1 VFLVKPETLLDW
13 HRRMVR
19 RRWTYASAPRGRPP
33 VPDLVQQLIVRL
45 ARENP
50 RWGYQRIHGEL
61 RRLGCQIS
69 ASSIRRVLRA
79 HGVDPA
85 SRRASTTWRSFLRR
99 QAAGILACDFF
110 TVDTVWLRRL
120 YVLFV
125 IELGSRRVH
134 LAGVTAYPTGS
145 WVAQQARNLL
155 LDLDDRATAFRFL
168 IRDRDTKY
176 TRAFDDVWRS
186 TGVQIICT
194 PIRAPNA
201 NAVAERWVGTVR
213 RECLDHLLVVGRRH
227 LVHVL
232 RAYVEH
238 YNQHRPHRSLGLDP
252 PILSVSGDP
261 TSATALSQLRR
272 RDVLVGGLVHEYKWA
287 A

>member
-1 VFLVKPETLLDW
+1 LQPKDRALLAALSRQLPRARWSVFLVKPETLLDW

-33 VPDLVQQLIVRL
+33 VPDPVQQLILRF

-50 RWGYQRIHGEL
+50 RWGYQRIRGEL
-61 RRLGCQIS
+61 LRLGCQIS

-85 SRRASTTWRSFLRR
+85 PRRASTTWRSFLRR

-125 IELGSRRVH
+125 MELGSRRVH
-134 LAGVTAYPTGS
+134 LAGVTAHPSGP

-155 LDLDDRATAFRFL
+155 LDLGDRAAAFGFL
-168 IRDRDTKY
+168 IATG
-176 TRAFDDVWRS
+176 TPSSPGRS
-186 TGVQIICT
+186 TMSGARPVPKSSAPRFGRPT
-194 PIRAPNA
+194 PTPSPNA
-201 NAVAERWVGTVR
+201 GWGPSAESAST
-213 RECLDHLLVVGRRH
+213 
-227 LVHVL
+227 
-232 RAYVEH
+232 
-238 YNQHRPHRSLGLDP
+238 
-252 PILSVSGDP
+252 
-261 TSATALSQLRR
+261 TS
-272 RDVLVGGLVHEYKWA
+272 
-287 A
+287 

>member
-1 VFLVKPETLLDW
+1 
-13 HRRMVR
+13 M
-19 RRWTYASAPRGRPP
+19 
-33 VPDLVQQLIVRL
+33 
-45 ARENP
+45 
-50 RWGYQRIHGEL
+50 GYQRIHGEL
-61 RRLGCQIS
+61 LRLGCQIS
-69 ASSIRRVLRA
+69 ASSISRVLRA

-85 SRRASTTWRSFLRR
+85 PRRAPTTWRSFLRR

-110 TVDTVWLRRL
+110 TVDTVLLRRL

-134 LAGVTAYPTGS
+134 LAGVTAHPTGP

-155 LDLDDRATAFRFL
+155 LDLGDRGAVFRFL
-168 IRDRDTKY
+168 IRDRDTKF

-186 TGVQIICT
+186 TGGQIICT

-213 RECLDHLLVVGRRH
+213 QECLDHLLIVGRPH
-227 LVHVL
+227 LVHIL
-232 RAYVEH
+232 RSYVEH
-238 YNQHRPHRSLGLDP
+238 YNQHRPHRGLGLGT
-252 PILSVSGDP
+252 PIPSVPGDP
-261 TSATALSQLRR
+261 RSATALPQLRR
-272 RDVLVGGLVHEYKWA
+272 RDVLGGLIHEYRWA